1 MSMPGVCFI
10 AARRLGKSLTL
21 YVARAFCL
29 ALAAWGIAG
38 SARAQ
43 KITSTVT
50 LTSTGF
56 AIKVQSSTETV
67 TYQWIAP
74 TTGTMYSIGSM
85 TITDSI
91 SGASPQGQIAFG
103 SHLDWRG
110 PSQALQSI
118 TYQANGTAT
127 LLYVGPFGSTH
138 ITLTPQ
144 VDGRFA
150 AIHLTADL
158 ATVQDVT
165 LGQLSSSAVTQLVSV
180 PYYSQAIN
188 YIGSLELFENSYF
201 DPFHSNASTLGTSA
215 GESNFYAVNESGTT
229 SNRLDDLWKVAV
241 SNEITNVLP
250 YPEHSASPYI
260 STLAGKV
267 VLDIKSGTFDT
278 IAAQIANLA
287 NYGVNNCAVV
297 IEDWQRYGYDNG
309 LPSQYPANT
318 ALGGDAGMQTLGSTA
333 HSSGCLFG
341 LHENYVDYYPD
352 YTGYT
357 PTQIMRNADGSLL
370 EAWFNAATGIQS
382 FATKPGLFVSMAETQ
397 SPSIHANYGTNM
409 TFIDVNSSAM
419 PWWRTDEDPTAAGN
433 GMFGTYRDGSA
444 ALWAY
449 ERGVHKGPVFGEGK
463 YHWFWSGLL
472 DGVEAQF
479 GAESTPITNGM
490 TAPLFVDF
498 DLTRIHPLQANYG
511 MGFYDR
517 WVAGG
522 GTITTTLQL
531 DAYRMQE
538 IIFGHNPFMT
548 DDLWCSVPRAL
559 LEQNLVSPVAA
570 RYVPQTPTSIV
581 YAVNG
586 VWADASAAAK
596 AGDFSLA
603 KVYYPNGDTIIANSR
618 SSTLAW
624 GGLQLPQYGWAA
636 VGSGLSAYTA
646 VVGGQVADY
655 VQTHQAIY
663 ANARSQADIP
673 SENTLA
679 TPSVASFKQTATNVV
694 QIQLAW
700 DVNTPQPGTAYQ
712 EFIHF
717 VPASAGAT
725 SNALSGNTGGAP
737 LVPTE
742 SWTVGE
748 HVVDKVWNFYL
759 PSAMTNG
766 TYQVRVGLYNSNNQR
781 AVLYGNNDSNLRYT
795 VGSMT
800 VSNNGANIVFTAIP
814 ITIPNPDPRLN
825 SSGSVVNFGAVQ
837 TDGMVM
843 LAQQGPSLQLS
854 AYPRSRSVVV
864 KINASTVAAPTSVI
878 CDNGDS
884 LTPSTASGYWQL
896 NLRGR
901 KYCSW
906 SGTLP

>member
-1 MSMPGVCFI
+1 MPMPGVCLI
-10 AARRLGKSLTL
+10 AVRPVYQTL
-21 YVARAFCL
+21 KLHVTRAAALLLVAG
-29 ALAAWGIAG
+29 AATSGAN
-38 SARAQ
+38 AQ
-43 KITSTVT
+43 QVTSTVT
-50 LTSTGF
+50 TTSTGF
-56 AIKVQSSTETV
+56 AIKVQSSAETV

-74 TTGTMYSIGSM
+74 TTGSMYTIGSM
-85 TITDSI
+85 TVTDSI
-91 SGASPQGQIAFG
+91 AGASPQGQISFT
-103 SHLDWRG
+103 SHIDWRG
-110 PSQALQSI
+110 PSAALQSI
-118 TYQANGTAT
+118 TYQATGAAT
-127 LLYVGPFGSTH
+127 LTFLGPSGTTH
-138 ITLTPQ
+138 IVITPQ

-150 AIHLTADL
+150 ALHLTADEP
-158 ATVQDVT
+158 TVQDVK
-165 LGQLSSSAVTQLVSV
+165 LGQLSSSAVTQRISV

-188 YIGSLELFENSYF
+188 YVGGLELFENSYF
-201 DPFHSNASTLGTSA
+201 DPFHSNASTLSTSD
-215 GESNFYAVNESGTT
+215 GESNFYAVNEDGTT
-229 SNRLDDLWKVAV
+229 SNNLDDLFKIAV
-241 SNEITNVLP
+241 SNQITNVLP

-287 NYGVNNCAVV
+287 DYGVNNCAVV

-318 ALGGDAGMQTLGSTA
+318 ALGGDQEMHTLGSTA

-352 YTGYT
+352 YSGYT

-370 EAWFNAATGIQS
+370 EAWFNSATGIQS
-382 FATKPGLFVSMAETQ
+382 FATKPGFFVPMAETQ
-397 SPSIHANYGTNM
+397 SPLIHANYGTDM

-419 PWWRTDEDPTAAGN
+419 PWWRTDEDPAATGN

-444 ALWAY
+444 SLWAY
-449 ERGVHKGPVFGEGK
+449 ERKVHKGPVLGEGK

-517 WVAGG
+517 WVSGG
-522 GTITTTLQL
+522 GTITTTLAL

-559 LEQNLVSPVAA
+559 LEQNLVSPLAA
-570 RYVPQTPTSIV
+570 RYVTQTPSAIV

-586 VWADASAAAK
+586 VWANASAAAI

-603 KVYYPNGDTIIANSR
+603 KVTYPNGDTLIANSR
-618 SSTLAW
+618 SSTLSW

-636 VGSGLSAYTA
+636 TGNGLWAYTA
-646 VVGGQVADY
+646 LVGGQVADY
-655 VQTHQAIY
+655 AQTHQAIY
-663 ANARSQADIP
+663 ANARNQADIL
-673 SENTLA
+673 SENTVA
-679 TPSVASFKQTATNVV
+679 TPSVASFQQTATNVI

-700 DVNTPQPGTAYQ
+700 DVNTSQPGTAYQ

-717 VPASAGAT
+717 VPSSDGAT

-737 LVPTE
+737 LVPTA

-748 HVVDKVWNFYL
+748 HIVDKVWTFYL
-759 PSAMTNG
+759 PSTMPDG
-766 TYQVRVGLYNSNNQR
+766 TYQVRVGLYSGNQR

-795 VGSMT
+795 VGSIN
-800 VSNNGANIVFTAIP
+800 VSNNGAKIVFTAIP
-814 ITIPNPDPRLN
+814 VQITSPDPRLN
-825 SSGSVVNFGAVQ
+825 SSGAVVNFSAVQ

-843 LAQQGPSLQLS
+843 LQQQGSKLQIS

-864 KINASTVAAPTSVI
+864 KINANTVAAPSSVT
-878 CDNGDS
+878 CDNGDL
-884 LTPSTASGYWQL
+884 LTPTVASGYWQL

-901 KYCSW
+901 KYCTW
-906 SGTLP
+906 NGTLP